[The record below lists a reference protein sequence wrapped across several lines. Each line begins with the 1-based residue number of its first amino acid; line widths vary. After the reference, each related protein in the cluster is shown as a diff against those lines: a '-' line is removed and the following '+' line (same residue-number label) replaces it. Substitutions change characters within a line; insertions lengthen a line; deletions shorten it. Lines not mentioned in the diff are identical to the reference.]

1 MCFLYMAPKFETVRS
16 APMTPKRL
24 FLPYAVFSDWLMDTI
39 KPAPKG
45 SRYGAVN
52 DTKPSFTAARINL
65 KKITR
70 IAVIIVESAVN
81 IL

>member
-1 MCFLYMAPKFETVRS
+1 
-16 APMTPKRL
+16 MTPKGFL
-24 FLPYAVFSDWLMDTI
+24 LPYAIFSDWLIDTI

-52 DTKPSFTAARINL
+52 DTKASFAAARINL
-65 KKITR
+65 AKITR